1 MSYSYETIE
10 QFNYHAKH
18 YSTLSPQ
25 SCKCLLEDEET
36 TALLIHLASNSTAEG
51 RKAGQAM
58 IGAADRADKAASH
71 QGVERENASTPR
83 KKRVRKETSE
93 AEANVDISDESTLL
107 SILAGSHC
115 R

>member
-10 QFNYHAKH
+10 RFNYHAKRC
-18 YSTLSPQ
+18 STLSPQ
-25 SCKCLLEDEET
+25 SCKRLLEEEET
-36 TALLIHLASNSTAEG
+36 MVLLIHLASNSTAEG

-58 IGAADRADKAASH
+58 IDAADRADLAASH

-83 KKRVRKETSE
+83 KKRVWKEIGE
-93 AEANVDISDESTLL
+93 AEANVDVSDESTLL